1 MNLGRSRGHA
11 TGQLPHL
18 RRLAAWAAGVMLTAC
33 LLRAGAAAA
42 ADPAPAGS
50 APAETARAAD
60 VEAIRAAAAAY
71 QEALARGDGSLLA
84 SLWAPEG
91 DIVDDA
97 GNVLLGRDTTALV
110 GGEAAGPKPE
120 FHITETKLRFLCAD
134 AAIEDG
140 IVEVRLPGGGTID
153 GHFAAVWVKHD
164 GAWKLSAIREARTP
178 DAEGSG
184 DLQEL
189 DWMVGD
195 WEAVAATTS
204 AATTPGAPAAA
215 QPIAGQQG
223 DPITLAVTWNPTRT
237 FLVRQMRIPPPPGAP
252 DDAPSLEISQQ
263 IGWDPLARQV
273 RGWAFGTDG
282 SHGES
287 TWIREGDAWIAR
299 TVSVRPDGRKM
310 STLTV
315 YTPDGPDRCT
325 LQALPTHIG
334 SEHEPHVVL
343 QFQRTG
349 RPPHEPTPTRPGE
362 RP

>member
-1 MNLGRSRGHA
+1 MTLGRSRGVF
-11 TGQLPHL
+11 TGPLPRG
-18 RRLAAWAAGVMLTAC
+18 RRPAAWAAGVMLA
-33 LLRAGAAAA
+33 AGILTTNPAAV
-42 ADPAPAGS
+42 ADPAPPGTT
-50 APAETARAAD
+50 PAEAARAAD
-60 VEAIRAAAAAY
+60 AAAIRAAAESY
-71 QEALARGDGSLLA
+71 REALEKGDASRLA

-110 GGEAAGPKPE
+110 GGEPTGPKPE
-120 FHITETKLRFLCAD
+120 FRITETKLRFLCAD

-140 IVEVRLPGGGTID
+140 TVEVRLPGGGTIA

-164 GAWKLSAIREARTP
+164 GAWKLAAIREARTP

-195 WEAVAATTS
+195 WQSVAAT
-204 AATTPGAPAAA
+204 AADPTGAAA
-215 QPIAGQQG
+215 PVADAGG
-223 DPITLAVTWNPTRT
+223 DPITLAVHWNQTRT
-237 FLVRQMRIPPPPGAP
+237 FLLREMRIPPPPGAP
-252 DDAPSLEISQQ
+252 ADAPTLDVSQQ

-273 RGWAFGTDG
+273 RGWAFGSDG

-299 TVSVRPDGRKM
+299 TVSVRPDGRKT

-315 YTPDGPDRCT
+315 YSPDGPDRCT
-325 LQALPTHIG
+325 VQSLPTHVG

-343 QFQRTG
+343 TLERT
-349 RPPHEPTPTRPGE
+349 GE